1 MKRMLLLI
9 LCVCFTLTLCAC
21 GKSAPAQEAQ
31 TLPLPQTGDSTG
43 PIGPSPMAPTAEA
56 SISAPPTVLTPAEYV
71 LYTNI
76 FYNQTGDEYVGQSVT
91 KTGTLARIEDAF
103 NGCIRWYVWGYNDQ
117 TKCCDWQWE
126 IVPKDTSALPAI
138 GSLVEVTGTFAGADE
153 ALDGYWIEQAEV
165 REKTAYD
172 TPAADCVMTAMSDT
186 LERVQLLNMQH
197 FSERFE
203 GRAVLAYGRIAGPGE
218 IQDPYYDGSWT
229 QKFSS
234 DDELPP
240 IGTVVIL
247 RGTWRGGV
255 IEDCAIVPT
264 QEY

>member
-1 MKRMLLLI
+1 M
-9 LCVCFTLTLCAC
+9 
-21 GKSAPAQEAQ
+21 
-31 TLPLPQTGDSTG
+31 
-43 PIGPSPMAPTAEA
+43 
-56 SISAPPTVLTPAEYV
+56 
-71 LYTNI
+71 
-76 FYNQTGDEYVGQSVT
+76 
-91 KTGTLARIEDAF
+91 
-103 NGCIRWYVWGYNDQ
+103 
-117 TKCCDWQWE
+117 
-126 IVPKDTSALPAI
+126 SAL
-138 GSLVEVTGTFAGADE
+138 
-153 ALDGYWIEQAEV
+153 QQ
-165 REKTAYD
+165 EKTAELLKRQIEAVLFIATD
-172 TPAADCVMTAMSDT
+172 GASVQELASATGHTTAAVRKILNALRDDFSKSHGMEVVELGGKWFMTSAEDMSDT

-197 FSERFE
+197 FSDQFE
-203 GRAVLAYGRIAGPGE
+203 GRTVLAYGRIAGPGE